1 MKKFAKTATTTKK
14 AAAETAK
21 KAAGKKVAKKPPGK
35 SPMSTSHKNALAQGR
50 VEGRIIRTYLEVLEA
65 NRPKRGR
72 KRTTESITKRLAVI
86 AHEMKTADAIVRLR
100 LTQERMDL
108 SKELSSKLSKV
119 DLDKLESQFVKVASA
134 YSQRNGITFT
144 AWRELGVQAPV
155 LKRAG
160 ILATD

>member
-1 MKKFAKTATTTKK
+1 MKKTAKSATPAKK
-14 AAAETAK
+14 SAVAAKKSGVTAK
-21 KAAGKKVAKKPPGK
+21 KKPAGK

-72 KRTTESITKRLAVI
+72 KRTTESITKRLGVI
-86 AHEMKTADAIVRLR
+86 AQEMKTADAIVKLR

-108 SKELSSKLSKV
+108 SNELSSKLSKV
-119 DLDKLESQFVKVASA
+119 DFDKLESQFVKVASA
-134 YSQRNGITFT
+134 YSRRNGITFT
-144 AWRELGVQAPV
+144 AWRELGVQVPV

-160 ILATD
+160 ILASD

>member
-1 MKKFAKTATTTKK
+1 MKKPAKSATPAKK
-14 AAAETAK
+14 SAVAAKKSGVTAK
-21 KAAGKKVAKKPPGK
+21 KKPAGK

-72 KRTTESITKRLAVI
+72 KRTTESITKRLGVI
-86 AHEMKTADAIVRLR
+86 AQEMKTADAIVKLR

-108 SKELSSKLSKV
+108 SSELSSKLSKV
-119 DLDKLESQFVKVASA
+119 DFDKLESQFVKVASA
-134 YSQRNGITFT
+134 YSRRNGITFT
-144 AWRELGVQAPV
+144 AWRELGVQVPV

-160 ILATD
+160 ILVSD

>member
-1 MKKFAKTATTTKK
+1 MKKSAKSMPAKKTATTARKK
-14 AAAETAK
+14 S
-21 KAAGKKVAKKPPGK
+21 AGKKVAKKTAGK

-86 AHEMKTADAIVRLR
+86 AQEMKTADAIVKLR

-144 AWRELGVQAPV
+144 AWRELGVQVPV

>member
-1 MKKFAKTATTTKK
+1 MKKPAKSATAPKKSAAAVKNK
-14 AAAETAK
+14 AAA
-21 KAAGKKVAKKPPGK
+21 KKVAKKPAGK
-35 SPMSTSHKNALAQGR
+35 LPMSTSHKNALAQGR

-86 AHEMKTADAIVRLR
+86 AEELKTADAIVKLR

-108 SKELSSKLSKV
+108 NGELSSKLSKA
-119 DLDKLESQFVKVASA
+119 DFDKLESQFVKVAGA
-134 YSQRNGITFT
+134 YSRRNGITFT
-144 AWRELGVQAPV
+144 AWRELGVQVPV

-160 ILATD
+160 ILASN

>member
-1 MKKFAKTATTTKK
+1 MKKPAKSATPAKK
-14 AAAETAK
+14 SAVAAKKSGVTAK
-21 KAAGKKVAKKPPGK
+21 KKPAGK

-72 KRTTESITKRLAVI
+72 KRTTESITKRLGVI
-86 AHEMKTADAIVRLR
+86 AQEMKTADAIVKLR

-108 SKELSSKLSKV
+108 SSELSSKLSKV
-119 DLDKLESQFVKVASA
+119 DFDKLESQFVKVASA
-134 YSQRNGITFT
+134 YSRRNGITFT
-144 AWRELGVQAPV
+144 AWRELGVQVPV

-160 ILATD
+160 ILASD

>member
-1 MKKFAKTATTTKK
+1 MKKPAKSATPAKK
-14 AAAETAK
+14 SAVAAKKSGVTAK
-21 KAAGKKVAKKPPGK
+21 KKPAGK

-72 KRTTESITKRLAVI
+72 KRTTESITKRLGVI
-86 AHEMKTADAIVRLR
+86 AQEMKTADAIVKLR

-108 SKELSSKLSKV
+108 SNELSSKLSKV
-119 DLDKLESQFVKVASA
+119 DFDKLESQFVKVASA
-134 YSQRNGITFT
+134 YSRRNGITFT
-144 AWRELGVQAPV
+144 AWRELGVQVPV

-160 ILATD
+160 ILASD

>member
-1 MKKFAKTATTTKK
+1 MKKPAKSATPAKK
-14 AAAETAK
+14 SAAAAK
-21 KAAGKKVAKKPPGK
+21 KSGVSAKKKPAGK

-72 KRTTESITKRLAVI
+72 KRTTESITKRLGVI
-86 AHEMKTADAIVRLR
+86 AQEMKTADAIVKLR

-108 SKELSSKLSKV
+108 SSELSSKLSKV
-119 DLDKLESQFVKVASA
+119 DFDKLESQFVKVASA
-134 YSQRNGITFT
+134 YSRRNGITFT
-144 AWRELGVQAPV
+144 AWRELGVQVPV

-160 ILATD
+160 ILASD

>member
-1 MKKFAKTATTTKK
+1 MKKPAKSATPAKK
-14 AAAETAK
+14 SAVAAKKSGVTAK
-21 KAAGKKVAKKPPGK
+21 KKPAGK

-72 KRTTESITKRLAVI
+72 KRTTESITKRLGVI
-86 AHEMKTADAIVRLR
+86 AQEMKTADAIVKLR

-108 SKELSSKLSKV
+108 SNELSSKLSKV
-119 DLDKLESQFVKVASA
+119 DYDKLESQFVKVASA
-134 YSQRNGITFT
+134 YSRRNGITFT
-144 AWRELGVQAPV
+144 AWRELGVQVPV

-160 ILATD
+160 ILASD

>member
-1 MKKFAKTATTTKK
+1 MKKTAKSATPAKK
-14 AAAETAK
+14 SAVAAKKSGVTAK
-21 KAAGKKVAKKPPGK
+21 KKPAGK

-72 KRTTESITKRLAVI
+72 KRTTESITKRLGVI
-86 AHEMKTADAIVRLR
+86 AQEMKTADAIVKLR

-108 SKELSSKLSKV
+108 SSELSSKLSKV
-119 DLDKLESQFVKVASA
+119 DFDKLESQFVKVASA
-134 YSQRNGITFT
+134 YSRRNGITFT
-144 AWRELGVQAPV
+144 AWRELGVQVPV

-160 ILATD
+160 ILASD